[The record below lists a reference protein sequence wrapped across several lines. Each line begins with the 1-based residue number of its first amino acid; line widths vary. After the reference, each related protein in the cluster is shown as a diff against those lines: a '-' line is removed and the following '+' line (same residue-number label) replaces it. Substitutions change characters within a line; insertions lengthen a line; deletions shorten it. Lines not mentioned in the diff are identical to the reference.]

1 MSIPDVLMNWK
12 LVLML
17 VIGSVSFFNGIRIWV
32 RGFTTVDDPF
42 LWGPLTGGIGCF
54 TADFFFDDEEI
65 RGFPARMLAVFQTL
79 FGVVFLSLFFFL
91 GVWPA
96 YFSKASQSAE
106 AANPSSGMVS
116 ILTQGPGAPTAPD
129 TPQAPSPAPNNSGVI
144 EHGAK
149 VPLPEGV
156 QRR

>member
-12 LVLML
+12 LALML
-17 VIGSVSFFNGIRIWV
+17 VIGSVSFLNGIRIWV

-42 LWGPLTGGIGCF
+42 LWGPLTAGIGCF

-65 RGFPARMLAVFQTL
+65 RGIPARILAMFQTL
-79 FGVVFLSLFFFL
+79 FGVVFLTLFFFL

-96 YFSKASQSAE
+96 YFSKVPQSVE
-106 AANPSSGMVS
+106 AADSSSEVLF
-116 ILTQGPGAPTAPD
+116 I
-129 TPQAPSPAPNNSGVI
+129 PQDPLSTPSPATDRSSTV

-149 VPLPEGV
+149 GPLPEGMQ
-156 QRR
+156 QR